1 MCRGQDVTLECH
13 SEAFPKSINFWV
25 NNKGAML
32 VSSIHHD
39 DNDQLTIPP
48 MMIVMFLVPWKNKG
62 IRNKIYLNII
72 IFLIVFVQ
80 IPNMRR

>member
-1 MCRGQDVTLECH
+1 MTLECH

-39 DNDQLTIPP
+39 DNDHTSDDDCD
-48 MMIVMFLVPWKNKG
+48 VPSS
-62 IRNKIYLNII
+62 
-72 IFLIVFVQ
+72 
-80 IPNMRR
+80 MEE